1 MATRRRRRHGD
12 PGMGIASGQSV
23 IRRGSPR
30 VPSESLGLLV
40 EASRADESRQAFI
53 DSGQNVLT
61 TSDNA
66 ELQPIYS
73 FGMIDRVYKQ
83 SNMLPQCVN
92 AMVTNIAGWGYRVI
106 PLDPEKPV
114 DTTEEELLQTWI
126 ERANTDQSLLQLA
139 RNQVFFYEKFG
150 FMMYEVIRNREQ
162 QPTLL
167 RHVDVTTIRAM
178 GRQKDAV
185 KVERFIKRGG
195 GDRIRIVERKRFR
208 KYRQM
213 IGGQTVWFKQWGD
226 PRTMDWRTG
235 QYQSRSTGR
244 IAERYRATELLHF
257 KQESEDVYGVPRW
270 ISQLPAILGSREA
283 ENVNVRYFQD
293 NTIPPS
299 IITISGGRLTRES
312 FLEIKRIIDQGGV
325 GKQNQ
330 IMLLEAIPE
339 SEGLDDKGVAKISI
353 EKMADARQSDGL
365 FQEYDDANQAKIR
378 SAFRLPP
385 VILGMSQDVT
395 FATANVSAFLAEMQV
410 FNPERSLHD
419 ENLNKTLINSDHGL
433 GLQTVKLE
441 SKGPQLTAPGDVVK
455 ALSAMTQMGG
465 VTPRTAIDVINEH
478 LQINVPPYPEEGET
492 DYEEWM
498 DQPMQLTIREVG
510 TSDAEETDEETD
522 PDESRAGDAEEGNTE
537 SSENPQAERNR

>member
-1 MATRRRRRHGD
+1 
-12 PGMGIASGQSV
+12 
-23 IRRGSPR
+23 
-30 VPSESLGLLV
+30 
-40 EASRADESRQAFI
+40 
-53 DSGQNVLT
+53 
-61 TSDNA
+61 
-66 ELQPIYS
+66 
-73 FGMIDRVYKQ
+73 
-83 SNMLPQCVN
+83 
-92 AMVTNIAGWGYRVI
+92 MVTNIGGWGYRVI
-106 PLDPEKPV
+106 PLFPDKEVNK
-114 DTTEEELLQTWI
+114 EEQELLQTWI
-126 ERANTDQSLLQLA
+126 ERANVDQSLLQLA

-150 FMMYEVIRNREQ
+150 FMLYEVIRNREAT
-162 QPTLL
+162 PTLL

-178 GRQKDAV
+178 GRQRDAV

-195 GDRIRIVERKRFR
+195 GERLRIVERKRFR

-226 PRTMDWRTG
+226 PRTMDWRDG
-235 QYQSRSTGR
+235 RYQSRVTGR
-244 IAERYRATELLHF
+244 IAERWRATEILHF

-312 FLEIKRIIDQGGV
+312 FLEIKRVIDQGGV

-353 EKMADARQSDGL
+353 EKMTDARQSDGL
-365 FQEYDDANQAKIR
+365 FKEYDDANQAKIR
-378 SAFRLPP
+378 SSFRLPP

-410 FNPERSLHD
+410 FNPERNLHD

-433 GLQTVKLE
+433 GLETVKLE
-441 SKGPQLTAPGDVVK
+441 SRGPQLTAPGDVVK
-455 ALSAMTQMGG
+455 ALSAMNQMGG
-465 VTPRTAIDVINEH
+465 VTPRSAIDVINEH
-478 LQINVPPYPEEGET
+478 LQINVPPYPEKDTEGWVA
-492 DYEEWM
+492 WM
-498 DQPMQLTIREVG
+498 DEPINLTLRTAGGRREGDV
-510 TSDAEETDEETD
+510 SEPDDETD
-522 PDESRAGDAEEGNTE
+522 PDESRAEDAEEGETASTE
-537 SSENPQAERNR
+537 TPNAERNR